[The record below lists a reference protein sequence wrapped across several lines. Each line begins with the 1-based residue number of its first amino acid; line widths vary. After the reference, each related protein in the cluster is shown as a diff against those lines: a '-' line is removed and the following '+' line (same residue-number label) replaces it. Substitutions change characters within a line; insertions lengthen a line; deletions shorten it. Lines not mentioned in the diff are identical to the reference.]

1 MPQQSVA
8 RPGERRAEK
17 EQKEIERH
25 CAVECRGPWPGKGF
39 GTEEMDWRAI
49 ARQGVAHGL
58 EGFGAWQTASLNAVR
73 STVPWLSWL
82 MDGGL
87 ESCGVWQ
94 TAPLT
99 ALKSRVPW
107 LDWLVDIA
115 KRRGAGLGEF

>member
-25 CAVECRGPWPGKGF
+25 CPVECRGPWPGKGF
-39 GTEEMDWRAI
+39 GTEEMDWRAF

-58 EGFGAWQTASLNAVR
+58 VLERRKKHSAMAELAHGRRFGKFWSLANGTLDC
-73 STVPWLSWL
+73 S
-82 MDGGL
+82 
-87 ESCGVWQ
+87 
-94 TAPLT
+94 
-99 ALKSRVPW
+99 KSRVPW

-115 KRRGAGLGEF
+115 KRRGGGLGEF